1 MTTPLPGGAPADALA
16 SSPSEKKAAAKAIEK
31 HIHPDT
37 KTAGDYADEKT
48 NTAVKEFDA
57 RDGHGW
63 ATSTALRKAHK
74 EWGKQVKSL
83 LHRLGSDHTSLIDT
97 GLMFQRADGGAA
109 GMLRPPS
116 ALDDF

>member
-1 MTTPLPGGAPADALA
+1 MTTPLPGAPADALA

-31 HIHPDT
+31 HIYPDT
-37 KTAGDYADEKT
+37 RTAGEYADEKT
-48 NTAVKEFDA
+48 NAAVKEFDA
-57 RDGHGW
+57 KDGHGW

-83 LHRLGSDHTSLIDT
+83 LERLGQEQAILTST
-97 GLMFQRADGGAA
+97 NNMFLNTDGGAA
-109 GMLRPPS
+109 ARLRPPS